1 VPLPPVPAPL
11 PPYIGRMTR
20 IVAVN
25 PVLPLNSYPQDEITQ
40 VFAEVCLP
48 PDGRHELLRRLHGSA
63 RVGRRHLALELDDY
77 RRLDDFGASNDAFI
91 RAGVELGGRAV
102 EGALKA
108 AGLDP
113 TDVDLIISTT
123 VTGVAVPS
131 LDARVASELGMRP
144 DVKRV
149 PMLGLGCLAG
159 AAGIAR
165 VHDYLRAYPDQVAV
179 LLAVELC
186 SLTLQR
192 RDASTA
198 NMVASGLFGD
208 GAAAVVA
215 VGPDRQPPAGVTWTA
230 PRVVDSQSHLYPDT
244 ERAMGWDI
252 SSAGFKIVLGSEV
265 PTLVEQYLGD
275 DVRGFL
281 SRHDLGIADV
291 GTWIAHP
298 GGPKVMRAVEAAL
311 DLPSEALAHSWR
323 SLADIGN
330 LSSVSVLHVLSETLA
345 ASPPGDGGPAVLL
358 AMGPGFCSELVLL
371 EW

>member
-1 VPLPPVPAPL
+1 
-11 PPYIGRMTR
+11 MTR

-25 PVLPLNSYPQDEITQ
+25 PVLPLNSYPQDAITE

-48 PDGRHELLRRLHGSA
+48 PDGRRELVRRLHGSA

-91 RAGVELGGRAV
+91 RVGVELGAQAV
-102 EGALKA
+102 DGALKA

-113 TDVDLIISTT
+113 SDVDLIISTT

-131 LDARVASELGMRP
+131 LDARVASALGMRA

-165 VHDYLRAYPDQVAV
+165 LHDYLEGHPDQVAV
-179 LLAVELC
+179 LMAVELC

-192 RDASTA
+192 HDASTA
-198 NMVASGLFGD
+198 NLVASGLFGD

-215 VGPDRQPPAGVTWTA
+215 VGRDRRPPAGVTWTA
-230 PRVVDSQSHLYPDT
+230 PRVVDSVSHLYPDT

-252 SSAGFKIVLGSEV
+252 GAEGFKIVLGSEV

-281 SRHDLGIADV
+281 GRHGLAVDDI
-291 GTWIAHP
+291 GTWVAHP
-298 GGPKVMRAVEAAL
+298 GGPKVMQAVESTL
-311 DLPSEALAHSWR
+311 GLPDDALAVSWR
-323 SLADIGN
+323 SLAEIGN
-330 LSSVSVLHVLSETLA
+330 LSSASVLHVLSETLA
-345 ASPPGDGGPAVLL
+345 ARPPGDGQPAVLM

>member
-1 VPLPPVPAPL
+1 
-11 PPYIGRMTR
+11 MTR

-25 PVLPLNSYPQDEITQ
+25 PVLPLNSYPQDEITEL
-40 VFAEVCLP
+40 FAEVCLP
-48 PDGRHELLRRLHGSA
+48 PDGRRELLRRLHTSA
-63 RVGRRHLALELDDY
+63 QVGRRHLALELDAY

-91 RAGVELGGRAV
+91 RVGVELGAQAV

-113 TDVDLIISTT
+113 SDVDLIVSTT

-131 LDARVASELGMRP
+131 LEARVASELGMRP
-144 DVKRV
+144 DVKRI

-165 VHDYLRAYPDQVAV
+165 LHDYLDGHPDQVAV
-179 LLAVELC
+179 LMAVELC

-198 NMVASGLFGD
+198 NLVASGLFGD

-215 VGPDRQPPAGVTWTA
+215 VGRDRRPPPGVRWVA
-230 PRVVDSQSHLYPDT
+230 PRVVDSVSHLYPDT

-252 SSAGFKIVLGSEV
+252 SADGFKIVLGSEV
-265 PTLVEQYLGD
+265 PALVEQYLGD

-281 SRHDLGIADV
+281 GRHGLGIADV
-291 GTWIAHP
+291 HTWVAHP
-298 GGPKVMRAVEAAL
+298 GGPKVMRAVESTLGLA
-311 DLPSEALAHSWR
+311 DDALALSWR
-323 SLADIGN
+323 SLAEIGN
-330 LSSVSVLHVLSETLA
+330 LSSASVLHVLSETIA
-345 ASPPGDGGPAVLL
+345 AHPPGGREPAVLM
-358 AMGPGFCSELVLL
+358 AMGPGFCAELVLL

>member
-1 VPLPPVPAPL
+1 
-11 PPYIGRMTR
+11 MTR

-25 PVLPLNSYPQDEITQ
+25 PVLPLNSYPQDEITE

-48 PDGRHELLRRLHGSA
+48 PDGRRDLLRRLHTSA
-63 RVGRRHLALELDDY
+63 LVGRRHLALERDAY
-77 RRLDDFGASNDAFI
+77 RHLDDFGASNDAFI
-91 RAGVELGGRAV
+91 RVGVELGAQAV

-113 TDVDLIISTT
+113 SDVDLIISTT

-131 LDARVASELGMRP
+131 LEARVASTLGMRP
-144 DVKRV
+144 DVKRI
-149 PMLGLGCLAG
+149 PTLGLGCLAG

-165 VHDYLRAYPDQVAV
+165 LHDYLDGHPDQVAV
-179 LLAVELC
+179 LMAVELC

-198 NMVASGLFGD
+198 NLVASGLFGD

-215 VGPDRQPPAGVTWTA
+215 VGRDRRPPAGVVWTA
-230 PRVVDSQSHLYPDT
+230 PRVVDSVSHLYPDT

-252 SSAGFKIVLGSEV
+252 SADGFKIVLGSEV
-265 PTLVEQYLGD
+265 PALVEQYLGD

-281 SRHDLGIADV
+281 GGHGLEIADV
-291 GTWIAHP
+291 HTWVAHP
-298 GGPKVMRAVEAAL
+298 GGPKVMQAVESTL
-311 DLPSEALAHSWR
+311 GLEPDALALSWR
-323 SLADIGN
+323 SLAEIGN
-330 LSSVSVLHVLSETLA
+330 LSSASVLHVLSETIA
-345 ASPPGDGGPAVLL
+345 AHPPGGKEPAVLM
-358 AMGPGFCSELVLL
+358 AMGPGFCAELVLL

>member
-1 VPLPPVPAPL
+1 
-11 PPYIGRMTR
+11 MTR

-25 PVLPLNSYPQDEITQ
+25 PVLPLNSYPQDAITE

-48 PDGRHELLRRLHGSA
+48 PDGRRELLRRLHTSA
-63 RVGRRHLALELDDY
+63 QVGRRHLALELDAY
-77 RRLDDFGASNDAFI
+77 RHLDDFGASNDAFI
-91 RAGVELGGRAV
+91 RVGVELGAQAV

-113 TDVDLIISTT
+113 SDVDLIISTT

-131 LDARVASELGMRP
+131 LDARVASALGMRP

-165 VHDYLRAYPDQVAV
+165 LHDYLEGHPNEVAV
-179 LLAVELC
+179 LMAVELC

-192 RDASTA
+192 HDASTA
-198 NMVASGLFGD
+198 NLVASGLFGD

-215 VGPDRQPPAGVTWTA
+215 VGRDRRPPAGVTWAA
-230 PRVVDSQSHLYPDT
+230 PRVVDSVSHLYPDT

-252 SSAGFKIVLGSEV
+252 SADGFKIVLGSEV
-265 PTLVEQYLGD
+265 PALVEQYLGD

-281 SRHDLGIADV
+281 GRHGLDIGDI
-291 GTWIAHP
+291 GTWVAHP
-298 GGPKVMRAVEAAL
+298 GGPKVMQAVESTL
-311 DLPSEALAHSWR
+311 GLPDDALAVSWR
-323 SLADIGN
+323 SLAEIGN
-330 LSSVSVLHVLSETLA
+330 LSSASVLHVLAETLA
-345 ASPPGDGGPAVLL
+345 AHPPGDREPAVLM
-358 AMGPGFCSELVLL
+358 AMGPGFCAELVLL